1 MIETERLILRPWRDE
16 DREPFARMNADP
28 RVMELFVSTMTAA
41 ETDAL
46 IARYR
51 EHWRTRGYGMCAV
64 DLKRPAGEAPE
75 FIGYIGLARVRYEID
90 FTPVVEV
97 GWRLAPHVWGQG
109 LATEGAQAALAYGF
123 DTLGL
128 DEIIAFTATTNVRS
142 RRVMDKIG
150 MTHDP
155 RDDFYH
161 PNIREGHPLRRQ
173 VLYRTRRLA
182 AH

>member
-1 MIETERLILRPWRDE
+1 MIETERLILREWRDE

-28 RVMELFVSTMTAA
+28 RVMEFFVSTMTAA

-64 DLKRPAGEAPE
+64 DRKLTNGARE

-97 GWRLAPHVWGQG
+97 GWRLAPHAWGQG
-109 LATEGAQAALAYGF
+109 LATEGARASLAYGF
-123 DTLGL
+123 ETLGL
-128 DEIIAFTATTNVRS
+128 DEIVAFTATTNVRS

-155 RDDFYH
+155 RDDFNH
-161 PNIREGHPLRRQ
+161 PNIKDGHPLRRQ

>member
-1 MIETERLILRPWRDE
+1 MIETERLILRSWRDE

-28 RVMELFVSTMTAA
+28 RVMEFFVSTMTPA

-64 DLKRPAGEAPE
+64 DRKLAAGGGRE

-109 LATEGAQAALAYGF
+109 LATEGARAALAYGF

-128 DEIIAFTATTNVRS
+128 DEIVAFTATTNVRS
-142 RRVMDKIG
+142 RHVMDKIG

-155 RDDFYH
+155 RDDFDH
-161 PNIREGHPLRRQ
+161 PNIKDGHPLRRQ

>member
-1 MIETERLILRPWRDE
+1 MIETERLLLREWREE
-16 DREPFARMNADP
+16 DREPFAHMNGDP
-28 RVMELFVSTMTAA
+28 RVMEFFVATMTPT

-64 DLKRPAGEAPE
+64 DRKLDGGGRE

-109 LATEGAQAALAYGF
+109 LATEGARAALAYGF

-155 RDDFYH
+155 RDDFEH
-161 PNIREGHPLRRQ
+161 PNIKEGHPLRRQ

>member
-1 MIETERLILRPWRDE
+1 MIETERLILRAWRDE

-28 RVMELFVSTMTAA
+28 RVMEFFVATMTPA

-46 IARYR
+46 ITRYR

-64 DLKRPAGEAPE
+64 DRKLADGAHE

-109 LATEGAQAALAYGF
+109 LATEGARAALAYGF
-123 DTLGL
+123 ETLGL

-155 RDDFYH
+155 RDDFNH
-161 PNIREGHPLRRQ
+161 PNIQEGHPLRRQ
-173 VLYRTRRLA
+173 VLYRSRRLA